1 LLAGCLRVG
10 AGRCAGPNPEGEEP
24 FDMMRALFMLA
35 AATTCAA
42 VITSTA
48 AAQRIDSPYRFLDHR
63 QHLGVYAGAQS
74 AAEGLLGL
82 GPQASPTFGA
92 RWSIRLS
99 GPLALGA
106 DLSFTPAQRTVR
118 DTVFV
123 AEDSVFRALGDVD
136 MQILALM
143 GDVRFNIT
151 GPRTWHGLQPFVGL
165 GVGVA
170 RDMSGRTELE
180 DELEPGIRFSF
191 GTSFA
196 GQFGAGVD
204 WFPVERLSL
213 RIDARNRIWRIRAPE
228 TFGLTEAG
236 RTTGRATWENSA
248 LLSAGVSYHF

>member
-1 LLAGCLRVG
+1 LLAALH
-10 AGRCAGPNPEGEEP
+10 GRRTGAGPNPDGEEP

-35 AATTCAA
+35 AATACAA
-42 VITSTA
+42 MITAPA
-48 AAQRIDSPYRFLDHR
+48 AAQRIESPYRFLDQR
-63 QHLGVYAGAQS
+63 QHLGAYAGVQS
-74 AAEGLLGL
+74 GAEGVLGL
-82 GPQASPTFGA
+82 GPQASSTFGA
-92 RWSIRLS
+92 RWSIRVS
-99 GPLALGA
+99 GPLAIGA
-106 DLSFTPAQRTVR
+106 DFSFTPAQRTVR

-136 MQILALM
+136 MQILALL

-151 GPRTWHGLQPFVGL
+151 GPRTWRGLQPFVSL

-170 RDMSGRTELE
+170 RDMAGRTELE
-180 DELEPGIRFSF
+180 DELDPGVRFRF

-196 GQFGAGVD
+196 GQFGAGVE

-213 RIDARNRIWRIRAPE
+213 RLDGRNRIWRISAPE
-228 TFGLTEAG
+228 AFLLTEAG